1 MNNIKELRDKAGKT
15 QSDLA
20 AELGITQG
28 AVAHYEKSRRKPGLD
43 TCRKIASVI
52 NRWGCS
58 AQSTMYFPLKTA
70 ENHHDRSQKTNHES
84 QAGSLPRI

>member
-28 AVAHYEKSRRKPGLD
+28 AVAHYEKSRRKPGLN

-52 NRWGCS
+52 NNWGVQCS
-58 AQSTMYFPLKTA
+58 INDVFPP
-70 ENHHDRSQKTNHES
+70 ENC
-84 QAGSLPRI
+84 

>member
-1 MNNIKELRDKAGKT
+1 MNNIKELRDQVGKT

-43 TCRKIASVI
+43 TCRKIAAAISSWGIQCSI
-52 NRWGCS
+52 NDV
-58 AQSTMYFPLKTA
+58 FPPD
-70 ENHHDRSQKTNHES
+70 H
-84 QAGSLPRI
+84 

>member
-1 MNNIKELRDKAGKT
+1 MNNIKELRDQVGKT

-43 TCRKIASVI
+43 TCRKIAAAIS
-52 NRWGCS
+52 R
-58 AQSTMYFPLKTA
+58 
-70 ENHHDRSQKTNHES
+70 
-84 QAGSLPRI
+84 

>member
-1 MNNIKELRDKAGKT
+1 MNNIKELRDQVGKT

-52 NRWGCS
+52 NRWGVKCS
-58 AQSTMYFPLKTA
+58 INDVFPP
-70 ENHHDRSQKTNHES
+70 ENC
-84 QAGSLPRI
+84 

>member
-1 MNNIKELRDKAGKT
+1 MNNIKELRDQAGKT

-52 NRWGCS
+52 SCWGVQCS
-58 AQSTMYFPLKTA
+58 INDVFPP
-70 ENHHDRSQKTNHES
+70 ES
-84 QAGSLPRI
+84 

>member
-52 NRWGCS
+52 NRWWVKCS
-58 AQSTMYFPLKTA
+58 INDVFPP
-70 ENHHDRSQKTNHES
+70 ENC
-84 QAGSLPRI
+84 

>member
-1 MNNIKELRDKAGKT
+1 MNNIKELRDQVGKT

-43 TCRKIASVI
+43 TCRKIA
-52 NRWGCS
+52 
-58 AQSTMYFPLKTA
+58 KTHQ
-70 ENHHDRSQKTNHES
+70 NNHES
-84 QAGSLPRI
+84 EAGSLPPF

>member
-1 MNNIKELRDKAGKT
+1 MNNIKELRDQAGKT

-52 NRWGCS
+52 NRWGVECS
-58 AQSTMYFPLKTA
+58 INDVFPP
-70 ENHHDRSQKTNHES
+70 ES
-84 QAGSLPRI
+84 C

>member
-28 AVAHYEKSRRKPGLD
+28 AVAHYE
-43 TCRKIASVI
+43 
-52 NRWGCS
+52 
-58 AQSTMYFPLKTA
+58 
-70 ENHHDRSQKTNHES
+70 
-84 QAGSLPRI
+84 

>member
-43 TCRKIASVI
+43 TCRKIVSVI
-52 NRWGCS
+52 NRWGVQCS
-58 AQSTMYFPLKTA
+58 INDVFPP
-70 ENHHDRSQKTNHES
+70 ENC
-84 QAGSLPRI
+84 